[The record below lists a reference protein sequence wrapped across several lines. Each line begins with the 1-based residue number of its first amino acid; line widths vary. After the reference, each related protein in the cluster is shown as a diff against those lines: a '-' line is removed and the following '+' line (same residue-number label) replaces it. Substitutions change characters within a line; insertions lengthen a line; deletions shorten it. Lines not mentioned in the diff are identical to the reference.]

1 MKNKKTQIFGT
12 IAIII
17 QLALPLHCEESK
29 TLHFDFP
36 STEKLEETISVNFTD
51 TSLLE
56 FLRFVSKVAK
66 VNFIYDEK
74 MLDFN
79 ISLVS
84 GKPTHPQNMIKVL
97 TDLLNLQGIKVEK
110 KGEYFLVDKMDEAEL
125 SQFRG
130 PKVLKNE
137 NIKIEKNEIL
147 PVNNQKNLENDFI
160 PFHEYQ
166 KRQGEFYIYKVQYH
180 QGLEIQDAI
189 KNIAIDLRSY
199 PESSSDLAK
208 TIGSMQWV
216 QSTNSILY
224 SGSEEGISQLTTLLK
239 SLDVPKKQ
247 VFIEVLVIETDVKS
261 GLEFGLEWAGGG
273 QYKNKLGFGTG
284 NFPALGQ
291 SCFANTMQQISATN
305 TPTGIDQFPIGRGF
319 DLGVIGDIIL
329 HKGKSYL
336 TLGSL
341 VSALQVEGD
350 TTIILNQK
358 IITQDNKLSSI
369 FVGDNIPFTGSVV
382 QIVGASQQT
391 SSNIEYR
398 DVGVKLNIT
407 PLLGDGDIITLDIA
421 EEITEARDDIF
432 HSVANVNG
440 ILTTKTDM
448 ATQVHV
454 PDKSFLVLSGMIR
467 NTKKH
472 RKSGLPCLGGL
483 PMVGAAFSKTKTDEE
498 KRNVIIFVRPQIVH
512 SQDNYRNITV
522 VQEDQFKQNS
532 GSPEDFQSGID
543 LIKKEEITY
552 GINYP
557 QSRVPNISITPR
569 NTDES

>member
-382 QIVGASQQT
+382 QIVGSSQQT

-407 PLLGDGDIITLDIA
+407 TLLGDGDIITLDIA

>member
-1 MKNKKTQIFGT
+1 MKNKKSQILGY

-17 QLALPLHCEESK
+17 QLALPLHAEESK

-36 STEKLEETISVNFTD
+36 TAEKLEENISVNFTD

-56 FLRFVSKVAK
+56 FLRFVSKVAG

-84 GKPTHPQNMIKVL
+84 GKPTHPKHMLKVL

-130 PKVLKNE
+130 PKVLKT
-137 NIKIEKNEIL
+137 EIL
-147 PVNNQKNLENDFI
+147 PVNNQKNLEKEII

-166 KRQGEFYIYKVQYH
+166 KSKGEFYIYKVQYH

-189 KNIAIDLRSY
+189 KNIALDLRSY

-224 SGSEEGISQLTTLLK
+224 SGSEEGINQLTTLLK

-273 QYKNKLGFGTG
+273 QYKDKLGFGTG
-284 NFPALGQ
+284 SFPALGP
-291 SCFANTMQQISATN
+291 SCFANTMQQINATN
-305 TPTGIDQFPIGRGF
+305 TPTGLDQTPIGRGF
-319 DLGVIGDIIL
+319 DLSVIGDIIL

-336 TLGSL
+336 SLGSL

-369 FVGDNIPFTGSVV
+369 FVGDNIPFTGSVI

-432 HSVANVNG
+432 HSVANANG
-440 ILTTKTDM
+440 IITTKTDM

-483 PMVGAAFSKTKTDEE
+483 PMIGAAFSKTKTDDE
-498 KRNVIIFVRPQIVH
+498 KRNVIIFVRPQIIH
-512 SQDNYRNITV
+512 SQDNYRNITI

-532 GSPEDFQSGID
+532 GNPEDFQSGID

-557 QSRVPNISITPR
+557 ESRNSKTCLTPG
-569 NTDES
+569 NTNES